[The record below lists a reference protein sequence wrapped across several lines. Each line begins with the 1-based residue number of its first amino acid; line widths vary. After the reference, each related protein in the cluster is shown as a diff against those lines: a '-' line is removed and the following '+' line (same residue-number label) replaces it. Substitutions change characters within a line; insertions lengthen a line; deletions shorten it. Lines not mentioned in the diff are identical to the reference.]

1 MKNILVLLGVWCI
14 IALSCTK
21 DKTDYRPGLMPGNT
35 GNSAFSDAATAPIGD
50 YRIRVQTING
60 ALHEGYNDFR
70 VLITDGDGNAVATAT
85 DVTLRPIGTAASG
98 APTTAPHPEVL
109 TYLPDSGYHRG
120 YAVFP
125 AVSDD
130 RHAWTLAV
138 GFTTADQPYE
148 SSLPVTVTA
157 QPNANLGMAAFTGS
171 DGVDYLIALAAPQQP
186 QVGENSLIA
195 GIYRRTTAPTG
206 QGDQGGTS
214 WTYTAADGYTLLL
227 DPRMPEPSMGN
238 HSSPNNVDLTQG
250 GDGLYHGTVNY
261 TMTGNWT
268 LNFILLGPDGQLIKG
283 TDVPPDFTPGVAGE
297 KSELHI
303 DIVF

>member
-1 MKNILVLLGVWCI
+1 MKNMLVLLGAWCI
-14 IALSCTK
+14 VALSCTK
-21 DKTDYRPGLMPGNT
+21 EKTDYHPELMPGT
-35 GNSAFSDAATAPIGD
+35 PGNSAFSDAASASVGG
-50 YRIRVQTING
+50 YRIHVQTSNG
-60 ALHEGYNDFR
+60 TLHEGYNDLR
-70 VLITDGDGNAVATAT
+70 VLITDSEGNAVAAVP

-98 APTTAPHPEVL
+98 RQGTAPHPEAL

-125 AVSDD
+125 AISGD
-130 RHAWTLAV
+130 RYTWTLAV
-138 GFTTADQPYE
+138 RFTAAGQPYGA
-148 SSLPVTVTA
+148 SLPVAVGP
-157 QPNANLGMAAFTGS
+157 QPDANPGMAAFTGS
-171 DGVDYLIALAAPQQP
+171 DGADYLIALVAPQQP

-195 GIYRRTTAPTG
+195 GIYRRVTGPTG
-206 QGDQGGTS
+206 QGNDS
-214 WTYTAADGYTLLL
+214 WTYTAAEGYTLLL

-250 GDGLYHGTVNY
+250 DDGLYHGTVNY

-268 LNFILLGPDGQLIKG
+268 LNFILLGPDGRIIKG
-283 TDVPPDFTPGVAGE
+283 TEVPPDFTPGVAGE